1 MWKLL
6 IVLLVILVFSVSGL
20 FLYKNFQTKQVPQ
33 PTPTT
38 QASKSPSA
46 TTKVAS
52 SPLTAIATNPC
63 EVLIKGNNDIPPL
76 YEEGLT
82 WEKTQVTEYEIPLG
96 EEGSRKMSGCLIK
109 SQNITDHKGRD
120 VRIFYS
126 GKMAELKW
134 SPLTSADGMYSSI
147 ESYRKDSKYFVI
159 QQNLAPSVTSSTQN
173 PLVVI
178 EVFYSQ

>member
-1 MWKLL
+1 MLKLL
-6 IVLLVILVFSVSGL
+6 IPIIIVPTLIGAGFY
-20 FLYKNFQTKQVPQ
+20 LYKNLQTKQVNQ
-33 PTPTT
+33 T
-38 QASKSPSA
+38 SPSPQSIS
-46 TTKVAS
+46 TPSRSTKNPTAS
-52 SPLTAIATNPC
+52 PVTKSDPC
-63 EVLIKGNNDIPPL
+63 EVLIKGSSDVPPL
-76 YEEGLT
+76 YEVASWQEPAI
-82 WEKTQVTEYEIPLG
+82 TEYEIPLG
-96 EEGSRKMSGCLIK
+96 EEDSKKMSGCLIK